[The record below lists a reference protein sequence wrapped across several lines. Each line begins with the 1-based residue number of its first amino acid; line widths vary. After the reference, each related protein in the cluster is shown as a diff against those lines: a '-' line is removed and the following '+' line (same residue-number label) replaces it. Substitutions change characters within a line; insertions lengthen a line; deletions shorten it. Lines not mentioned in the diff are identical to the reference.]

1 MNNKTC
7 GNCWHCSPGTPWKG
21 YCNKWYISTEYED
34 GPCEAWKEA
43 SERRKKDIAKMQNW
57 LKDNGYV
64 EVTNE

>member
-1 MNNKTC
+1 MTKTC
-7 GNCWHCSPGTPWKG
+7 GECWHCSPETPWKG
-21 YCNKWYISTEYED
+21 YCNKWYIATEYGD
-34 GPCEAWKEA
+34 GPCKAWKEA